1 MRTCIIR
8 MGQSVAAL
16 VAVLLVF
23 LVVPSASATASASIT
38 SDHPDYS
45 PGSTVTLTGTA
56 WDPAEP
62 VHLFVNDNVGNTWS
76 WTDDVTADANGSFT
90 DAFTLPDWFVALY
103 TAKATGP
110 TSGTVT
116 TVFTDGNAKVT
127 TSGLSGSI
135 TVTGTLY
142 SGSGDCS
149 SGAQAPVQK
158 SAGNSTTATFGV
170 GSNDSLKLQ
179 VPTTGP
185 GSESFVNW
193 TGPSGFSDLG
203 SGAICVVG
211 FQTGSKDFVAN
222 YTAPANEAPVVTAPA
237 NQSGTA
243 GAAQSFNLGS
253 FTDAGPSP
261 WSVDVNWGDASAH
274 TSFSA
279 SAAGS
284 LGTSTH
290 TYAST
295 GSYSVTVKV
304 TDSGSPAL
312 SGQASFQ
319 VGVSPAD
326 SDGDG
331 VPDSTDNCPTV
342 ANANQAD
349 VDNDG
354 IGDAC
359 DNNSYAPHVLNAA
372 DDANGLQYT
381 TLSTSG
387 SFSDAD
393 GNDTLTITKVSGV
406 GTVQDNGDGTWS
418 WSYPATNSG
427 TGTVVVQAS
436 DGQHTAAQD
445 SFDWTAAPDAD
456 ADGITDP
463 QDNCPTVANANQADV
478 DNDGIGD
485 ACDNNSYAP
494 QVLNAADDANGDEG
508 TTLSTS
514 GSFSDADGNN
524 TLTITKVSGVG
535 TVQDNGDGTWSW
547 TYPASDN
554 GSGTVTVRASDG
566 EHTAAMDSF
575 NWTVANVPPTATFN
589 EPAAA
594 VDEGSSF
601 ALSLTD
607 PSDPSSDDTTAGF
620 EYAFNCGSGYGAWG
634 SNSASCPTTDNG
646 TLNVGGKIRDKDGG
660 VTEYTGTVTV
670 ANVPPTVGAL
680 TLGGAG
686 GTPCI
691 GVSNNV
697 TLGFPWS
704 DPGASD
710 APFSYDVDWG
720 DGTTH
725 ASDSGLT
732 STSVSNLQHGYAPGG
747 PYTISVRVT
756 DKDNGTSAAK
766 TSSAFSFLYNV
777 TGVLQPVNDT
787 QAHLDPSVFKYGT
800 TIPVKI
806 RVTDCNNAVV
816 SGLSPKMAV
825 KKIAG
830 STPPSGTDE
839 SITNTN
845 SPDSNGIM
853 RFDPAAGQ
861 YIYNLAT
868 KSLSDSTATYQ
879 ITITGPFTDV
889 VTLFGTRAR

>member
-76 WTDDVTADANGSFT
+76 WTDDVTADANGSFK

-261 WSVDVNWGDASAH
+261 WSVDVNWGDATAH
-274 TSFSA
+274 TTFSA
-279 SAAGS
+279 SAASS

-312 SGQASFQ
+312 SSQASFQ

-331 VPDSTDNCPTV
+331 VPDSTDNCPT
-342 ANANQAD
+342 
-349 VDNDG
+349 
-354 IGDAC
+354 
-359 DNNSYAPHVLNAA
+359 L
-372 DDANGLQYT
+372 
-381 TLSTSG
+381 
-387 SFSDAD
+387 
-393 GNDTLTITKVSGV
+393 
-406 GTVQDNGDGTWS
+406 
-418 WSYPATNSG
+418 
-427 TGTVVVQAS
+427 
-436 DGQHTAAQD
+436 
-445 SFDWTAAPDAD
+445 
-456 ADGITDP
+456 
-463 QDNCPTVANANQADV
+463 ANANQADV

-670 ANVPPTVGAL
+670 ANVPPTATFNEPAASVDEGSSFAL
-680 TLGGAG
+680 SLTD
-686 GTPCI
+686 P
-691 GVSNNV
+691 
-697 TLGFPWS
+697 S
-704 DPGASD
+704 DPSSDDTTAGFEYAFNCGSGYGA
-710 APFSYDVDWG
+710 WG
-720 DGTTH
+720 
-725 ASDSGLT
+725 
-732 STSVSNLQHGYAPGG
+732 SN
-747 PYTISVRVT
+747 SR
-756 DKDNGTSAAK
+756 
-766 TSSAFSFLYNV
+766 
-777 TGVLQPVNDT
+777 
-787 QAHLDPSVFKYGT
+787 
-800 TIPVKI
+800 
-806 RVTDCNNAVV
+806 
-816 SGLSPKMAV
+816 
-825 KKIAG
+825 
-830 STPPSGTDE
+830 
-839 SITNTN
+839 
-845 SPDSNGIM
+845 
-853 RFDPAAGQ
+853 
-861 YIYNLAT
+861 
-868 KSLSDSTATYQ
+868 
-879 ITITGPFTDV
+879 
-889 VTLFGTRAR
+889 

>member
-261 WSVDVNWGDASAH
+261 WSVDVNWGDATAH
-274 TSFSA
+274 TTFSA

-331 VPDSTDNCPTV
+331 VPDST
-342 ANANQAD
+342 
-349 VDNDG
+349 
-354 IGDAC
+354 
-359 DNNSYAPHVLNAA
+359 
-372 DDANGLQYT
+372 
-381 TLSTSG
+381 
-387 SFSDAD
+387 
-393 GNDTLTITKVSGV
+393 
-406 GTVQDNGDGTWS
+406 
-418 WSYPATNSG
+418 
-427 TGTVVVQAS
+427 
-436 DGQHTAAQD
+436 
-445 SFDWTAAPDAD
+445 
-456 ADGITDP
+456 
-463 QDNCPTVANANQADV
+463 DNCPTVANANQADV

-620 EYAFNCGSGYGAWG
+620 EYAFDCGSGYGAWG